1 MKRPHGAKMKI
12 SACQRIVTGVI
23 AGWLGFCLIGCSPT
37 EKKIDKEE
45 SKGQLIKLRDE
56 LQKEH
61 GGK

>member
-1 MKRPHGAKMKI
+1 MKI